1 MPLMLLGLVFVIGLF
16 AYYMISTGT
25 GGSRKNAEEGS
36 RRPAQD
42 HKPKDQ
48 GPKDD
53 ELKTEENVIYLP
65 TDIEEAKRRHRKNR

>member
-25 GGSRKNAEEGS
+25 GGSRKNSEEGS
-36 RRPAQD
+36 RSPAQD
-42 HKPKDQ
+42 RE
-48 GPKDD
+48 PKDD